1 MMKTGYVT
9 HSILA
14 HIHRHTVILSLGQTQ
29 SRSSPPPPVA
39 FNTRASVFSPVK
51 PTSTQA
57 QSSPQTLRS
66 GHRTIKTDEVQLSH
80 KNLVIL
86 LFLFCHS
93 PVSQPHSPCFM
104 PQKLSI
110 CCIEACKEESHNLG
124 HAYRRCM
131 STQTIVWFAAMEKGR
146 EERD

>member
-86 LFLFCHS
+86 LFLFCLTLH
-93 PVSQPHSPCFM
+93 VLC
-104 PQKLSI
+104 LRNSI

-146 EERD
+146 EESERDRQQ

>member
-86 LFLFCHS
+86 LFLFCLTLH
-93 PVSQPHSPCFM
+93 VLCL
-104 PQKLSI
+104 KLSI

-146 EERD
+146 EESERDRQQ